1 MTVNSGTELIDF
13 ALKEERESRNFYR
26 LYAKA
31 AERRGFQAL
40 LISIIE
46 MERSHEKKLLEMKEL
61 HTLEQTFSADLL
73 NSLNIETPA
82 DETAFSP
89 EMEYRDFLTL
99 SINREEAAEQLY
111 RQLSSTVQ
119 DQELQHFFVVLAAE
133 ERKHKDW
140 LQQRYDI
147 EMLSSG

>member
-1 MTVNSGTELIDF
+1 MTVNSGSELIDF
-13 ALKEERESRNFYR
+13 ALKEEREGQNFYR
-26 LYAKA
+26 SYAKA

-40 LISIIE
+40 LVSIIE
-46 MERSHEKKLLEMKEL
+46 MERTHEKKLLEMREL
-61 HTLEQTFSADLL
+61 QTLEQTFPAALL
-73 NSLNIETPA
+73 NSLNIEISA

-99 SINREEAAEQLY
+99 LINREETAEKLY
-111 RQLSSTVQ
+111 TQLSSAVR
-119 DQELQHFFVVLAAE
+119 DQELQHFFAVLAAE

-147 EMLSSG
+147 EMLSSD